1 MLPAKVIPDKG
12 VAYVCHNGE
21 EHPKDNY
28 EVREYRIFYIYI
40 YIYIYLFI
48 YLFL

>member
-28 EVREYRIFYIYI
+28 EVSVNKPDEFFSMLRET
-40 YIYIYLFI
+40 
-48 YLFL
+48 